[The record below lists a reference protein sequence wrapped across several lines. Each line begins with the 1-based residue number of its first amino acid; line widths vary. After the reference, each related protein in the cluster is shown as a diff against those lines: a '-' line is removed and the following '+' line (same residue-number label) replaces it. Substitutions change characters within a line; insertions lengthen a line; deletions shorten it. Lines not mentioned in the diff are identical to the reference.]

1 MIKDSNIIRPRILF
15 VQKPPGGG
23 SATGLYDLVLGINK
37 NLYEPIVL
45 LYEKNLYYDIF
56 KELGVEVL
64 YLFEI
69 KNSTGEINSLNKP
82 NILTGTGISGIQI
95 IRFSKKIYRLIKELP
110 IAWRLSRIIKKHN
123 IDIVHH
129 NNDLSLNRASVLA
142 SVIAGIPQICH
153 VRWLTDYKKDK
164 FSAFIDYKISKH
176 VDFFI
181 YMSKAI
187 EHTYLDLGI
196 SDQKG
201 AIINDPFDL
210 KIYSNA
216 IVNAEKIRKE
226 FNLIEDEA
234 LIVNVGRIMPWK
246 GQIYFI
252 EAMATVLHLFPS
264 VKALIV
270 GAPEPGQG
278 SISFYEK
285 LKMKVNELGISNN
298 VIFTGFRQDIPDIMA
313 ASNIMVHSSS
323 EPEPFGRVIVEAM
336 ASECA
341 VIATNAGGAAE
352 IFENQITGILVQPKN
367 SESISTAIIRLLRD
381 KGFSKRMGQLAKIDV
396 QSRFN
401 IEQHVI
407 AVQEIYNNILS
418 K

>member
-1 MIKDSNIIRPRILF
+1 

-45 LYEKNLYYDIF
+45 LYEKNFYYDIF

-64 YLFEI
+64 YLFES
-69 KNSTGEINSLNKP
+69 KNSAGEINSKNKP

-95 IRFSKKIYRLIKELP
+95 IRFSKKIYRIIKEFP
-110 IAWRLSRIIKKHN
+110 FAWRISRLIKKHN

-129 NNDLSLNRASVLA
+129 NNDLSLNRASILA
-142 SVIAGIPQICH
+142 SVIAGVPQICH
-153 VRWLTDYKKDK
+153 VRWLTDYKIDT
-164 FSAFIDYKISKH
+164 FSAFWDYKISKY

-187 EHTYLDLGI
+187 ERTYLDLGI

-216 IVNAEKIRKE
+216 IVNEDKIRKE
-226 FNLIEDEA
+226 FNVIGDEA

-246 GQIYFI
+246 GQIYFV
-252 EAMATVLHLFPS
+252 EAMTTVVQLFPT

-278 SISFYEK
+278 SLAYYEEIK
-285 LKMKVNELGISNN
+285 LKVVELGISNN
-298 VIFTGFRQDIPDIMA
+298 VIFTGFRKDIPDIMA
-313 ASNIMVHSSS
+313 ASEIMVHSSS

-336 ASECA
+336 ASECS

-352 IFENQITGILVQPKN
+352 IFEDQITGILVQPKS
-367 SESISTAIIRLLRD
+367 SESISNAIIKLLSD
-381 KGFSKRMGQLAKIDV
+381 KKLSKKMGELAKLDV

-401 IEQHVI
+401 IEQHI
-407 AVQEIYNNILS
+407 NAVQKIYNNILT